1 MIRLGVTLVV
11 SHLGWSVFPER
22 AMLGACEPLKGE
34 LTAPPVIHWEGVCGC
49 GLGQR
54 SALRHLRL
62 ELLLILAI
70 GSKTFS

>member
-11 SHLGWSVFPER
+11 SHLGWSVFPEG

-49 GLGQR
+49 GLGQEV
-54 SALRHLRL
+54 H
-62 ELLLILAI
+62 
-70 GSKTFS
+70 